1 MAKLNGEIEVK
12 VGDDGLIALR
22 NPTNKEWNDF
32 EAARYPL
39 SRNKIKNHALEARAE
54 LFDRVVVRI
63 ENIEDD
69 QGPIT
74 LETRDRIPNRIKSS
88 IIFRTFET
96 DEEIDVKN

>member
-22 NPTNKEWNDF
+22 EPTNREWNDF

-39 SRNKIKNHALEARAE
+39 SRNKIKNHALEARAD
-54 LFDRVVVRI
+54 LFDKLVVRI

-74 LETRDRIPNRIKSS
+74 LETKERIPDRKKGAIV
-88 IIFRTFET
+88 FQVFEA
-96 DEEIDVKN
+96 DAEIEVKN